1 MAASASFPAFALLL
15 AAPLYAQSTAALQGR
30 VFDAS
35 GAVLP
40 GATIRV
46 RNDSTGFDRSV
57 RTNDEG
63 RYHVEAIPAG
73 SYEVAAAA
81 SSLPPGSTIQF
92 RELSTW
98 ERYKQEIIVLG
109 VLLLQS
115 GLIAALLVERR
126 SRRRS
131 QTALRESE
139 ERAEI
144 AGVSLGVGF
153 WTWEPHI
160 DQVWTT
166 RQCAWLLGSETGK
179 PLTLSAFLDALR
191 PQIGE
196 PGESAFEHAVRSGTP
211 FDGEWPMAHADGQ
224 VRWIAAATRPSGDS
238 GGHAHVT
245 GVLMDITA
253 RKTAE
258 LQAEEQRRE
267 LAHLGRVAM
276 LGEMSGALAHE
287 LRQPLM
293 AIRSYAQG
301 SLRLIG
307 SGGIEPARLRD
318 GLEAIVKAEKHAGA
332 VIDRTRALLKRNE
345 PRAEELD
352 LNEVVRETLELAS
365 VEFVARA
372 VALSLQL
379 ADALPRVFGDRVELQ
394 QVLMNVILNG
404 CEAMSGLAPGRRRLH
419 ISTSFDEARVQIVV
433 RDAGTGIPEDRLSL
447 VFEPF
452 VTTKPDGLGLGL
464 AICRSIVRALGG
476 DIAAKNNPEGG
487 TTFEISLP
495 HGVRDAHGGMKALD
509 DSSAGPEE
517 IRQAITSGG
526 TGPA

>member
-1 MAASASFPAFALLL
+1 MAASASFPAFALLV
-15 AAPLYAQSTAALQGR
+15 AAPLYAQSTATLQGR
-30 VFDAS
+30 VFDSS

-40 GATIRV
+40 AATVSV
-46 RNDSTGFDRSV
+46 RSDSTGFDRSV
-57 RTNDEG
+57 PTDDEG
-63 RYHVEAIPAG
+63 RYHAEAIPAG

-92 RELSTW
+92 RDLSTW
-98 ERYKQEIIVLG
+98 ERYKQEIIVILG

-131 QTALRESE
+131 EMALRESE

-153 WTWEPHI
+153 WSWEPHT
-160 DQVWTT
+160 DQMWTT
-166 RQCAWLLGSETGK
+166 RQCAWLLGPETGK

-211 FDGEWPMAHADGQ
+211 FDGEWPMAHADGRM
-224 VRWIAAATRPSGDS
+224 RWIAAATRPSGDS

-258 LQAEEQRRE
+258 LQAEEHRRE

-307 SGGIEPARLRD
+307 SGGIETASLRD
-318 GLEAIVKAEKHAGA
+318 GLQAIVKAEKHAGA

-345 PRAEELD
+345 PRPEELD
-352 LNEVVRETLELAS
+352 INEVVRETLELAS
-365 VEFVARA
+365 VELVARA
-372 VALSLQL
+372 VALSIQL
-379 ADALPRVFGDRVELQ
+379 AHAPPPVVGERVELQ

-404 CEAMSGLAPGRRRLH
+404 CEAMSGLAPRRRRLH
-419 ISTSFDEARVQIVV
+419 ISTAFDEKRVQIVV
-433 RDAGTGIPEDRLSL
+433 RDAGTGIPEDRIRL

-487 TTFEISLP
+487 ATFEISLP
-495 HGVRDAHGGMKALD
+495 HGVRDANGGTNALD
-509 DSSAGPEE
+509 DSSAGPVGAH
-517 IRQAITSGG
+517 RRR
-526 TGPA
+526 